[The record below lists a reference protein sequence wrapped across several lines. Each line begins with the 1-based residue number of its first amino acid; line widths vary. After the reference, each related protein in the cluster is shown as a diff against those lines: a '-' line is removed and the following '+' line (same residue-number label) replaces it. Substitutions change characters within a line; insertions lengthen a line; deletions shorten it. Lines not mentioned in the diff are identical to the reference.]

1 MFIQA
6 MPMRYLLKQNS
17 RIMRQCSLLAM
28 LFILP
33 VLGFG
38 QTDHY
43 LAGRAC
49 MEDGLYD
56 SALFH
61 LDKALQQNPG
71 TTELYYQMGICYFT
85 LKNYPAA
92 REAFYESEKRSKGL
106 GSFYLAKSEIKLN
119 HQQQALKYLRIHLSS
134 RYKKSESEI
143 LLDEDISTL
152 DGLPGWQQLWN
163 EKRWYTNRDIEFQ
176 DAMFL
181 KSQGNY
187 LEAINQLNALEKQG
201 YKKSIVLY
209 EKADIYQELG
219 NMKATRSALKDAAKS
234 DVRNLDALQKL
245 ALVQAADGDA
255 EVAVEELDRVIRQDP
270 ARFDAYVQRAE
281 ARSQTGDLTGA
292 MSDMMLY
299 LTYFPKDDSALYR
312 QGLIQFQHGK
322 YLDAIQSFNRSLA
335 LNKGEAAYYFAR
347 GRTYAATGTT
357 RYADKD
363 MSMALDLDPLN
374 GEIWFEKGKL
384 ADQLGV
390 VGNACYCYRK
400 AYQYG
405 IFEAGELIN
414 KRCR

>member
-1 MFIQA
+1 
-6 MPMRYLLKQNS
+6 
-17 RIMRQCSLLAM
+17 
-28 LFILP
+28 
-33 VLGFG
+33 
-38 QTDHY
+38 
-43 LAGRAC
+43 
-49 MEDGLYD
+49 
-56 SALFH
+56 
-61 LDKALQQNPG
+61 
-71 TTELYYQMGICYFT
+71 
-85 LKNYPAA
+85 
-92 REAFYESEKRSKGL
+92 
-106 GSFYLAKSEIKLN
+106 
-119 HQQQALKYLRIHLSS
+119 
-134 RYKKSESEI
+134 
-143 LLDEDISTL
+143 
-152 DGLPGWQQLWN
+152 
-163 EKRWYTNRDIEFQ
+163 
-176 DAMFL
+176 
-181 KSQGNY
+181 
-187 LEAINQLNALEKQG
+187 
-201 YKKSIVLY
+201 
-209 EKADIYQELG
+209 
-219 NMKATRSALKDAAKS
+219 
-234 DVRNLDALQKL
+234 
-245 ALVQAADGDA
+245 VQAADGDA